1 MFNYRLA
8 MRLPPYLL
16 FTNKLDSDPNAHSIT
31 RVVDF
36 INSYLVS
43 VTGHTSLFTK
53 FCFRL
58 IYLLYYINFFI
69 CLFISG
75 LAYKII
81 RTDSCKK

>member
-31 RVVDF
+31 RVADF
-36 INSYLVS
+36 IYSYLVS
-43 VTGHTSLFTK
+43 VTGHTSLFTII
-53 FCFRL
+53 L
-58 IYLLYYINFFI
+58 INLFVHLYLAKL
-69 CLFISG
+69 
-75 LAYKII
+75 I